1 MRIINIIYIW
11 CIHLNNEYIYT
22 TCIECQKL
30 FIILVSEQNKTK
42 PKVNV
47 CDCNGQLEALLV
59 RNRRPRIEGFE
70 EHLSSDG
77 RRRREH
83 HFIDEILHAIAN
95 QVQRI
100 NNAKIN
106 KT

>member
-1 MRIINIIYIW
+1 MFV
-11 CIHLNNEYIYT
+11 T
-22 TCIECQKL
+22 TMANWRL
-30 FIILVSEQNKTK
+30 S
-42 PKVNV
+42 
-47 CDCNGQLEALLV
+47 LV

-70 EHLSSDG
+70 EHLSSG
-77 RRRREH
+77 GTIRHEH